1 MGRLQKTGLD
11 YFPLD
16 VYTDEKIKLLEAEQ
30 GIEAFAILIK
40 LYQKIYANSYYIEWD
55 EDNVLLFAREINFDI
70 NRIHSIINTCFKRN
84 LFDLILYKKHKILT
98 SNGIQM
104 RYLSICQKRKG
115 AKIREEFNLI
125 KSEENTI
132 NDDKNTACDGIC
144 SEESAIYSEKS
155 TQSKVKKSKVNNIYQ
170 NISGMYNETCVSFPK
185 CMKISENR
193 KKSIRARLNS
203 GYTID
208 DFQSLFTKAESSS
221 FLKGA
226 NKNNWRATFDW
237 LIKDANMA
245 KVLDGNYDDVK
256 RTQNGLKNCG
266 GETKFE
272 DLEV

>member
-115 AKIREEFNLI
+115 TKIREEFNLI

-132 NDDKNTACDGIC
+132 NDEENTTCDSIN
-144 SEESAIYSEKS
+144 SEETAIYSEKS

-208 DFQSLFTKAESSS
+208 DFQSLFAKAESSS

-256 RTQNGLKNCG
+256 KTQNGLADCG
-266 GETKFE
+266 SETKFE